1 MVTLLLLGNRPFPM
15 SLSPLILLS
24 GQSRSQETKWP
35 SVFHLLI
42 SHPAS
47 LMIVIAVMTSMPSI
61 RVRSAAVMR
70 NNSRRK
76 SNCGLL
82 PFVLEPCL
90 SLLFRQIGPCAPVFP
105 LLEVVLQPPIA
116 LGHLLL
122 AKLISILLLLQH
134 KYQIFLPVALET
146 ARDLLLGRLHP
157 RITKRSELMRIAFAR
172 QNCLNDCLSCESAHV
187 R

>member
-24 GQSRSQETKWP
+24 GQSRSQETKLP

-82 PFVLEPCL
+82 AFLFL
-90 SLLFRQIGPCAPVFP
+90 SRVFCAPVFP

-134 KYQIFLPVALET
+134 KYQIFSPVALET

-157 RITKRSELMRIAFAR
+157 RITKR
-172 QNCLNDCLSCESAHV
+172 
-187 R
+187 